1 MQQMQQQVQGMQE
14 EIKKL
19 KGDLQTADREA
30 QHAKKRVEIEKFK
43 TSLKGVQ
50 NRSEKAGELYEQRL
64 GDRLKEMDK
73 EVKKEMD
80 QGGPEQQQQPAG
92 DLLSQL

>member
-1 MQQMQQQVQGMQE
+1 MQQMQQQVQGLQE
-14 EIKKL
+14 EVKKL

-43 TSLKGVQ
+43 TQLKNVQ

-80 QGGPEQQQQPAG
+80 QGGPEQQPAG